1 MIAEISRVGV
11 MDAVLIPLLSAPR
24 PQRCKDFNLC
34 VCALSTTGM
43 RRASLSSVRLWRV
56 IPAAILWCAPY
67 LGAADAATD
76 GAWGSIQKAM
86 AGDVDQ
92 RKQALA
98 AIGAIDAEN
107 AKAVKMAEDALQD
120 KNPTVRQMAAW
131 ALGEMKAKQA
141 IPSLREA
148 LSDKGEVAFAAAR
161 ALSEMGDSG
170 GRDMFVAVIAG
181 ERSDAPGIVEKGI
194 RDAKQRLKHPEGI
207 LLMGAEDATGAM
219 FGPAGYGISAAKE
232 AFKEKGS
239 SDRATAAYY
248 LAKDPDP

>member
-1 MIAEISRVGV
+1 
-11 MDAVLIPLLSAPR
+11 
-24 PQRCKDFNLC
+24 
-34 VCALSTTGM
+34 
-43 RRASLSSVRLWRV
+43 
-56 IPAAILWCAPY
+56 
-67 LGAADAATD
+67 
-76 GAWGSIQKAM
+76 M

-92 RKQALA
+92 RKQALT

-107 AKAVKMAEDALQD
+107 EKAVKLAEDALQD
-120 KNPTVRQMAAW
+120 KNPTVRQTAAW

-148 LSDKGEVAFAAAR
+148 VSDKGEVAFAAAK
-161 ALSEMGDSG
+161 ALSEMGDAG

-207 LLMGAEDATGAM
+207 LLMGAEDAGGAM
-219 FGPAGYGISAAKE
+219 FGPAGYGIDAAKE

-248 LAKDPDP
+248 LAKDPDPYAVTLLEWALTDKSPGVRAQAARGLAKRGTRDSIAKLEPLLKDDHNGVRTMAAAAIIHINDRESGQ